1 MKILG
6 HGNIKAKI
14 HRTYTPLKYLLHA
27 LQEQGTISKTWIQT
41 TNAPNPRTRTSTKR
55 RRGGV
60 LPGSM
65 ALGGG
70 RRSGANPP
78 TQRREGAPRIEIQIG
93 GVRGWGGR
101 IHEEE
106 ERGRKNGVPLLYIA
120 QGVRASGS
128 TAVVLAVVLLVAAVV
143 PLGSWR

>member
-1 MKILG
+1 MIR
-6 HGNIKAKI
+6 
-14 HRTYTPLKYLLHA
+14 RTYTPLKYLLHA
-27 LQEQGTISKTWIQT
+27 IQEQGTISKTWIQT

-55 RRGGV
+55 RRRGA

-70 RRSGANPP
+70 MRSGANPP

-101 IHEEE
+101 SREEE
-106 ERGRKNGVPLLYIA
+106 ERGRKNGLPLLYIA

-128 TAVVLAVVLLVAAVV
+128 TAGCSVSTAGVLAVVPLPLAVV
-143 PLGSWR
+143 PLPLETA